1 MAVASV
7 LVDETLDI
15 LQVAP
20 IFACSVSP
28 EDKKGGYEKGTPKKA
43 SSYLLKITKGGDLTI
58 CNCH

>member
-7 LVDETLDI
+7 LVDETLDV

-28 EDKKGGYEKGTPKKA
+28 EDKNKGYEKGTPKKG
-43 SSYLLKITKGGDLTI
+43 SSYLFKITEGR
-58 CNCH
+58 